1 MKNSKT
7 VAAEAAASLS
17 CRIIRAC
24 ADRLPTLMFLALLQA
39 PSAHAQSPVLQR
51 GYDAGVSGATLSE
64 ITLTASKVVPGTF
77 GLVFKLPVDDNIL
90 AQPLYVP
97 NVVINQSVHNVLYV
111 ATMSDTLYAFDADA
125 GGAPLW
131 TRNLA
136 TAVGATPV
144 PIAQFAYSGNKN
156 IIGNLGI
163 LSTPVIDQ
171 STNTL
176 YAVACTLEANTLVY
190 RLHAVDIT
198 TGVPRVGSGVIIS
211 GTYSTMTFDARSEW
225 QRVSLVLSGNNVVF
239 GFGAL
244 ELESTAN
251 LYSGWVMAYDKRTLG
266 QTGIF
271 ATVTSG
277 NGGGGAWQSGRPPV
291 VDSSGYVYL
300 ITGNGY
306 NGTGYDGV
314 HNFSESILKLDPAN
328 GLALKDWFT
337 PGNWSI
343 LDGLDLDLTSSGP
356 MLVPGT
362 SLLVGGG
369 KTGVLFVLNTTGSG
383 LGKETVNN
391 AGAIQALQVSAGEL
405 RGGPVYWQRSSA
417 NGGPLLYNW
426 SVSDPVKAFPFNG
439 STFATSPS
447 AQGTVTNQ
455 IWPGGVLTLS
465 ANGETPGSGVLWATV
480 AASGDPESNPPV
492 PGILYAFDA
501 GNVATQLWN
510 SNMNA
515 ARDSFGNLAKFVP
528 PLVANGRVYVA
539 TWSNQVAVY
548 GLLAPAPILTVVS
561 PSSGP
566 ISGGTAVTVTGQN
579 FVAGAT
585 VTFGGAAV
593 TSVVVNATQITAN
606 TPAHA
611 QGSVDVVVT
620 NPDGQS
626 ATLTGGFAFKAPA
639 PIITAVSP
647 SSGPISGGTAVTV
660 TGQNFVAGATLTF
673 GGAAATSVVAS
684 PTKITANT
692 PAHAQGSVS
701 VVVTNPDGQSVTLTG
716 GFAFKAPA
724 PIITAVSPSSG
735 PISGGTAVTVT
746 GQNFVAGATL
756 TFGGAAATSVVASP
770 TKITANTPAHAQ
782 GSVNVVVTN
791 PDGQSVTLSGGFKFG
806 APAPIL
812 TGVSPNRG
820 RTAGGTSVTLTGSNF
835 APGATVSF
843 GGARATSVVVVSA
856 TQITAKAPAHKP
868 GSVAIV
874 VSNADGQRGTLLKG
888 FTYRKH

>member
-1 MKNSKT
+1 
-7 VAAEAAASLS
+7 
-17 CRIIRAC
+17 
-24 ADRLPTLMFLALLQA
+24 
-39 PSAHAQSPVLQR
+39 
-51 GYDAGVSGATLSE
+51 
-64 ITLTASKVVPGTF
+64 
-77 GLVFKLPVDDNIL
+77 
-90 AQPLYVP
+90 
-97 NVVINQSVHNVLYV
+97 
-111 ATMSDTLYAFDADA
+111 MSDTLYAFDADA

-136 TAVGATPV
+136 TCVGATPV
-144 PIAQFAYSGNKN
+144 PIAQFAYSGNRN
-156 IIGNLGI
+156 IVGNLGI

-176 YAVACTLEANTLVY
+176 YAVACTLESQ
-190 RLHAVDIT
+190 HD
-198 TGVPRVGSGVIIS
+198 GVP
-211 GTYSTMTFDARSEW
+211 TARGRHHDRRAANRFRRGNFGHLQHDDFRRPYEW

-251 LYSGWVMAYDKRTLG
+251 LYGGWVMAYDKRTLA

-277 NGGGGAWQSGRPPV
+277 NGGGGVWQSGRPPV

-314 HNFSESILKLDPAN
+314 HNFSESVFKLDPAN
-328 GLALKDWFT
+328 GLTLKDWFT
-337 PGNWSI
+337 PGNWSM
-343 LDGLDLDLTSSGP
+343 LDSLDLDLTSSGP

-369 KTGVLFVLNTTGSG
+369 KTGVLYVLNTIGSG

-391 AGAIQALQVSAGEL
+391 SGAIQTLQISAGEM
-405 RGGPVYWQRSSA
+405 RGGPVYWQRSTA

-426 SVSDPVKAFPFNG
+426 SVSDPVKAFSFNG

-455 IWPGGVLTLS
+455 IWPGGFLTLS

-480 AASGDPESNPPV
+480 AASGDPERNPPV

-548 GLLAPAPILTVVS
+548 GLLAPAPILTAVS

-566 ISGGTAVTVTGQN
+566 ISGATAVTVTGQN
-579 FVAGAT
+579 FAIGAK
-585 VTFGGAAV
+585 VTFGGVAA
-593 TSVVVNATQITAN
+593 TSVVASPTQITAN

-611 QGSVDVVVT
+611 QGSVNVVVT

-626 ATLTGGFAFKAPA
+626 ATLTGGFTFKAAA
-639 PIITAVSP
+639 PIISAVSP
-647 SSGPISGGTAVTV
+647 SSGPISGATAVTV
-660 TGQNFVAGATLTF
+660 TGQNFAIGAKVTF
-673 GGAAATSVVAS
+673 GGVAATSVVAS
-684 PTKITANT
+684 PTQITANT
-692 PAHAQGSVS
+692 PAHAQGSVN
-701 VVVTNPDGQSVTLTG
+701 VVVTNPDGQSATLTG
-716 GFAFKAPA
+716 GFTFKAAA
-724 PIITAVSPSSG
+724 PIISAVSPSSG
-735 PISGGTAVTVT
+735 PISGATAVTVT
-746 GQNFVAGATL
+746 GQNFAIGAKV
-756 TFGGAAATSVVASP
+756 TFGGVAATSVVASPTQITANTPAHAQGSVNVVVTNPDGQSATLTGGFTFKAAAPIISAVSPSSGPISGATAVTVTGQNFASGATVSFGGARATSVVVSP

-791 PDGQSVTLSGGFKFG
+791 PDGQSATRTGGFTFG

-820 RTAGGTSVTLTGSNF
+820 LTAGGTSVTLTGRNF
-835 APGATVSF
+835 ASGATVSF
-843 GGARATSVVVVSA
+843 GGARATSAVVVSA

-868 GSVAIV
+868 GSVNIV
-874 VSNADGQRGTLLKG
+874 VSNADGQRGTLSKI